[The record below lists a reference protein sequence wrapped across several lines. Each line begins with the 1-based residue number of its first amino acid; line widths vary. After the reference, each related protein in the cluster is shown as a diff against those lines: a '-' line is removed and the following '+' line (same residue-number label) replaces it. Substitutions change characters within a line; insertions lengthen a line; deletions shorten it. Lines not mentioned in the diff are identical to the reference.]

1 MDQETAQI
9 LFNQGAFLLFLN
21 APQGLEFG
29 IDYNTWEI
37 GPKFKGIKFIPPGL
51 HFVYYST
58 KDIFGGISGLRNGFF
73 KFYESKEVLIKEWDT
88 SKEDLKEDPEQNEVI
103 KSDMRE
109 WDQYLGPYPLT
120 PPTNWKKWVQLT
132 NLITP
137 WLINKVFPHKGKVS
151 NASSSTVDEE
161 ELQNIGT
168 NFGEENTIMFTK
180 FDIKKSWR
188 PGAVGQEV
196 TKYSQDKS
204 WLLEDLLERIYKHDY
219 KELLGELQLSFV
231 CLLMAQNF
239 AGFYQW
245 KNIVQLICSSKESI
259 YTYSDTLYMVFL
271 DVLKFQLEE
280 CPQDFFHDVITENN
294 FLSVI
299 LKIFHKNVKEVSAE
313 TQQQQQQQKNKL
325 NTLRHKFE
333 KFRGFLNQR
342 FSWEVGDRDFEDEK
356 EEGEFAPVVVE
367 FPQEQGNEIEYITE
381 FGSDDTS

>member
-1 MDQETAQI
+1 MDQETAHI

-21 APQGLEFG
+21 APRGLEFG

-58 KDIFGGISGLRNGFF
+58 KDKFGGISGLRNGFF

-88 SKEDLKEDPEQNEVI
+88 SKENLKEEDPEQYEVI

-120 PPTNWKKWVQLT
+120 PPKNWKKWVQLT

-168 NFGEENTIMFTK
+168 NFEEENTIMFTK

-204 WLLEDLLERIYKHDY
+204 WLLEDLLKRIYKNDY

-259 YTYSDTLYMVFL
+259 YIYSDTLFMAFL
-271 DVLKFQLEE
+271 DVLMFQLEE
-280 CPQDFFHDVITENN
+280 CPQDFFHDVISENN
-294 FLSVI
+294 FLSVM
-299 LKIFHKNVKEVSAE
+299 LKIFHKNVKE
-313 TQQQQQQQKNKL
+313 
-325 NTLRHKFE
+325 
-333 KFRGFLNQR
+333 R
-342 FSWEVGDRDFEDEK
+342 FSWEVGDRNFEDEK

-367 FPQEQGNEIEYITE
+367 FPQEQENEIEYITE